1 MEAMDSFCG
10 VALVAFYASERVG
23 DMDAFDYQD
32 FALFLDLA
40 GRLRDQV
47 PV

>member
-1 MEAMDSFCG
+1 VEAVDPFSG
-10 VALVAFYASERVG
+10 IVLVAAYAFECIG
-23 DMDAFDYQD
+23 DMDAFDHQD
-32 FALFLDLA
+32 LAVFFDLA